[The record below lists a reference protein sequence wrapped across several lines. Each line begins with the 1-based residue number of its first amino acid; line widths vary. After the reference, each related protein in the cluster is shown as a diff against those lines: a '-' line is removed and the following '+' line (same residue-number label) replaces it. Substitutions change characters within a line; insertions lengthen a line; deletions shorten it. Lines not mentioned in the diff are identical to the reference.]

1 MSLLSSLLTST
12 GSFDKLR
19 QGYYDEG
26 SACGFVTECQE
37 TKDCIFRVCSP
48 AQSAYDGIVFE
59 SCVQSCNEDRFM
71 KTPEDFLC
79 KNPQMAWELY
89 NVQCEGYETRT
100 SRGSLKIL
108 GREFTFLQIA
118 SAILLMILIYIII
131 QRI

>member
-12 GSFDKLR
+12 GSFDKIR

-37 TKDCIFRVCSP
+37 AKDCMFRVCAP
-48 AQSAYDGIVFE
+48 HQDAYGGTFWENCIRA
-59 SCVQSCNEDRFM
+59 CNEDRHM
-71 KTPEDFLC
+71 ERLEDFVC
-79 KNPQMAWELY
+79 KNPQTAWDLY
-89 NVQCEGYETRT
+89 GVACEGEEVRA
-100 SRGSLKIL
+100 SKGSMRLF

-118 SAILLMILIYIII
+118 SAVLLMVLIYVII

>member
-37 TKDCIFRVCSP
+37 TKDCMFRVCAP
-48 AQSAYDGIVFE
+48 HQDAYGGTFFE
-59 SCVQSCNEDRFM
+59 NCIRACNEDRFM
-71 KTPEDFLC
+71 QTLEDYVC
-79 KNPQMAWELY
+79 KNPQQAWELY
-89 NVQCEGYETRT
+89 GITCEGYKARA
-100 SRGSLKIL
+100 SKGSFKIL